1 MSDKNEFDLFDEM
14 ARGCLY
20 RGGKSERDFLNG
32 YSTAAIVI
40 WSVIIVGSGFEIF
53 IKWLL

>member
-1 MSDKNEFDLFDEM
+1 MSDKSDFNLIDEM

-20 RGGKSERDFLNG
+20 RGGKSERDFLSG
-32 YSTAAIVI
+32 YFWAGVVI
-40 WSVIIVGSGFEIF
+40 WGLIIVGSSIEIF